1 MARPQLHPVFAE
13 AKETGALETV
23 TRTPEQITEVIPD
36 APIQSRFWAAVV
48 EQPDFRDVLR
58 TQIANIVGSPA
69 RIQSIKGVYTAGII
83 RSARYIW
90 AKVSKV
96 CRY

>member
-1 MARPQLHPVFAE
+1 MFAE
-13 AKETGALETV
+13 AKETGALGSV
-23 TRTPEQITEVIPD
+23 TRTPEQITELTPD
-36 APIQSRFWAAVV
+36 SPIQSRFWAAVV

-58 TQIANIVGSPA
+58 TQIADIVGRPA
-69 RIQSIKGVYTAGII
+69 RIQSLKGVYTAGIT